1 MNECHQHDQHRDDI
15 EQQFETG
22 RGALDDRIHRACGM
36 HVRIF
41 QRAAGELASRLGP
54 TEGGV
59 RVLFV
64 GLGEDV
70 YELELPYIH
79 LLKLRDPIWPAD
91 WTQPWPPKPTGPS
104 NEPTN
109 PEATPQPSRL
119 TKDLA
124 ALIRQQR
131 TLH

>member
-1 MNECHQHDQHRDDI
+1 LV
-15 EQQFETG
+15 F
-22 RGALDDRIHRACGM
+22 
-36 HVRIF
+36 VRV
-41 QRAAGELASRLGP
+41 GP

-70 YELELPYIH
+70 YELELPYIT

-91 WTQPWPPKPTGPS
+91 WTNPRPAKPTGHS

-109 PEATPQPSRL
+109 SEASPQPSRL
-119 TKDLA
+119 TKSLA
-124 ALIRQQR
+124 DLIRRHR